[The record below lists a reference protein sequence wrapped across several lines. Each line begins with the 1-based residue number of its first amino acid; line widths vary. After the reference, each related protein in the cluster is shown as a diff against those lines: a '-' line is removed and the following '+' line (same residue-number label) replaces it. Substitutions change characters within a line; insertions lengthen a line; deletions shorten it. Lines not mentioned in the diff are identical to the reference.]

1 MLKRDVYLPTFLC
14 YDYYK
19 LFSATRVIAPPLSLS
34 IFISTFVLNIVFK
47 YYLYSLKNDR
57 EISKASEIVGRKT

>member
-1 MLKRDVYLPTFLC
+1 MIIIIIIIS
-14 YDYYK
+14 YDYK
-19 LFSATRVIAPPLSLS
+19 FSASQDRSLSLSLS
-34 IFISTFVLNIVFK
+34 IFISTHVLNIVFK